1 MRMVKA
7 AFLGL
12 AFASSLAIAAHADD
26 ESRLALARDLVKE
39 THANDNARLLMPAI
53 ANQMKPMLAR
63 QGLDQKLIDD
73 FTSRLLA
80 KLNGDLDKFGDLA
93 AQVYAK
99 EFSEQDLANLLAFYK
114 TPTGQ
119 NLIAKQPIISQGMA
133 TAGIQWGQVLAR
145 EVLQDIQN
153 DKAKKRSSPDRRLPA
168 RCVKGLRRL
177 SIARRHPRHSLP
189 SPGGA

>member
-99 EFSEQDLANLLAFYK
+99 EFSEQDLANLLAF
-114 TPTGQ
+114 
-119 NLIAKQPIISQGMA
+119 
-133 TAGIQWGQVLAR
+133 
-145 EVLQDIQN
+145 
-153 DKAKKRSSPDRRLPA
+153 
-168 RCVKGLRRL
+168 
-177 SIARRHPRHSLP
+177 
-189 SPGGA
+189 